1 MNTRVQISPQD
12 PAFFLSFSLHPPPHH
27 VSLFLSS
34 PKMRWL
40 AQMVILLS
48 IFGGISTQFFMVVVP
63 IYFSTNSG
71 GSLFSTSSLPFV
83 ISCHFNDSHSN
94 RGTFPDVSDGKESAC
109 NAGDLG
115 LIFGL
120 GRPPGEG
127 NGYPLQ
133 CSFLENSRTEESGM
147 LQSLGLQRVRHN

>member
-1 MNTRVQISPQD
+1 MAGSNGHSPSN
-12 PAFFLSFSLHPPPHH
+12 FWRNLHTVFHGGCTNL
-27 VSLFLSS
+27 LFYQQC
-34 PKMRWL
+34 R
-40 AQMVILLS
+40 
-48 IFGGISTQFFMVVVP
+48 
-63 IYFSTNSG
+63 

>member
-48 IFGGISTQFFMVVVP
+48 IFGGISTQVFHGGC
-63 IYFSTNSG
+63 TNLLFYQQCG

-94 RGTFPDVSDGKESAC
+94 RGTFPDGSDGKESAC

-133 CSFLENSRTEESGM
+133 CSFLENSKDRGVWHATV
-147 LQSLGLQRVRHN
+147 LGVAKS